1 MTPPRAVIFG
11 GVGDPL
17 FRSGLDEYR
26 RGHFFE
32 AHEEWERLWKSA
44 AGNDRLF
51 LQGLIQLAAGLVHLE
66 KGRPAPGLRLLGLAR
81 EKLVRFPDGFGGIAV
96 KQLEEALGAAT
107 TAEGETSGFDALAR
121 ALRI

>member
-1 MTPPRAVIFG
+1 MIFSG
-11 GVGDPL
+11 LGDPR

-26 RGHFFE
+26 KGRFFE

-44 AGNDRLF
+44 VGGDRLF

-81 EKLVRFPDGFGGIAV
+81 EKLARFPDGFGGIAV
-96 KQLEEALGAAT
+96 KRLEEALGAAT
-107 TAEGETSGFDALAR
+107 TAEGGTSDFPALAR